1 MTKGIPLSANITKWS
16 NTLKQFVDKLPTN
29 CLSVFD
35 HFVGLTLK
43 GLLRLAIT
51 LTPICNCGTAEE
63 TIDYLL
69 HFLNFSNERH
79 TLFNKFQSIDD
90 NILSKNDSN
99 ILNVGKHSCNDVKNT
114 SVLIASIEYIISA
127 KLFDASLYQNWHLS
141 ICLCGV
147 CF

>member
-1 MTKGIPLSANITKWS
+1 MTKGNPLSANITKWS

-51 LTPICNCGTAEE
+51 LTPICNCGTAEG

-69 HFLNFSNERH
+69 HFPNFSNERL
-79 TLFNKFQSIDD
+79 TFFNKFQSIDD

-99 ILNVGKHSCNDVKNT
+99 ILNVGKHSFNDVKNT
-114 SVLIASIEYIISA
+114 SVL
-127 KLFDASLYQNWHLS
+127 KLFDAPLYQN
-141 ICLCGV
+141 
-147 CF
+147 